1 MAGVPT
7 LPLDPSINDVPERY
21 RYKWLNQTDRY
32 SLGRFLDG
40 SEVELTGLDIKD
52 VMAMMD
58 DSSQYNEL
66 AEKNQLYVLEYHGV
80 SSVVDKLVTHKTTAS
95 HADIKRYTPA
105 TWKIATKLG
114 KLLR

>member
-7 LPLDPSINDVPERY
+7 LLVDPSINDMPEKY
-21 RYKWLNQTDRY
+21 RYKWLYQTDRC

-40 SEVELTGLDIKD
+40 SEVEFTGLDIKD

-66 AEKNQLYVLEYHGV
+66 AEKNQLYVLDNHSVEA
-80 SSVVDKLVTHKTTAS
+80 VVDKLVTHKTTAS